1 MEYKVAGSKI
11 VVRLD
16 KGDEI
21 ISSVRNL
28 MEELNIKCAS
38 VSGIGATDD
47 VTFGIYNASNKEYV
61 KYNVKEDLEITS
73 LIGNLTRQN
82 GAPYLHLHINLAG
95 FNGVY
100 GGHLNRA
107 IISVTSE
114 IFIDV
119 IDTEVERKLNEEI
132 GINLMVL

>member
-1 MEYKVAGSKI
+1 MEYKVSGTKV
-11 VVRLD
+11 VVRLN

-21 ISSVRNL
+21 ISSLYNL
-28 MEELNIKCAS
+28 MEELNISCAS

-47 VTFGIYNASNKEYV
+47 ATIGIYKASNKEYV
-61 KYNVKEDLEITS
+61 KYDLKEDMEITS
-73 LIGNLTRQN
+73 LVGNLTRQN

-107 IISVTSE
+107 VISVTAE
-114 IFIDV
+114 IIVDV
-119 IDTEVERKLNEEI
+119 IDLKVDRKMDEEI